1 MPRNF
6 LVKRTGETCEAE
18 LSECQEVVDGILNQV
33 EADECVE
40 KLAGCCNQCQ
50 REYTWF
56 IKVVFNINILFTDTK

>member
-33 EADECVE
+33 EADEGVE
-40 KLAGCCNQCQ
+40 KLAGCCNQGQ

-56 IKVVFNINILFTDTK
+56 LTLRYYLSLKM